1 VNVLVTG
8 AGALLGQGII
18 KALRSSARVSRI
30 IAVDSSPRAVGL
42 YVADSAHVVPKCRD
56 ASYLPTLIELCKRE
70 KVAVIFCGTDLEVP
84 ILAEHRAEIERA
96 TRARMIVS
104 SPESVAIADDKWLTV
119 EFLRTNGLDAP
130 RSALADGAREL
141 VREIG
146 FPVVVKPRIGA
157 GSVGLSVARNERD
170 LEKALE
176 VDGMIV
182 QEYLLP
188 DDEEFTVGTLVFD
201 RKCHSVVALQ
211 RTLRYGNT
219 HTATS
224 GDFPDVAA
232 HAALVAER
240 LPGAYGPVNVQLR
253 RTPRGP
259 VVFEINARFSGT
271 TPLRAELGF
280 NEVDV
285 LLRHLVDGEPIPPV
299 KLRRAIIL
307 RWTSE
312 VVVPLDDLETMT
324 NRGILPHPRGE
335 MMGADVTR
343 R

>member
-1 VNVLVTG
+1 VLVTG

-30 IAVDSSPRAVGL
+30 LAIDSSPRAVGL
-42 YVADSAHVVPKCRD
+42 YVADSARVVPKCRD
-56 ASYLPTLIELCKRE
+56 ASYLPALVEICKRE
-70 KVAVIFCGTDLEVP
+70 KVEVILCGTDLEVP
-84 ILAEHRAEIERA
+84 ILAEHRADIEKA
-96 TRARMIVS
+96 TGARLIVS

-119 EFLRTNGLDAP
+119 EFLRNSGLDAP
-130 RSALADGAREL
+130 RSALNEGAREL
-141 VREIG
+141 AREIG
-146 FPVVVKPRIGA
+146 FPLVVKPRIGA
-157 GSVGLSVARNERD
+157 GSIGLSVARNERELD
-170 LEKALE
+170 KALE
-176 VDGMIV
+176 AEGMIV

-188 DDEEFTVGTLVFD
+188 DDEEFTVGTLVFE

-211 RTLRYGNT
+211 RTLRFGNT
-219 HTATS
+219 HTAMS

-253 RTPRGP
+253 KTERGP

-285 LLRHLVDGEPIPPV
+285 LLRHLVDGAPIPPV
-299 KLRRAIIL
+299 QLRRAIVL

-312 VVVPLDDLETMT
+312 VVVPLEDLETMRST
-324 NRGILPHPRGE
+324 GELAHPRGE